1 MKCLPVDVIVRK
13 VEDRCFDEL
22 PVNYT
27 GRPFYMAPR
36 THILQPYG
44 AEIFCSSI
52 FPGGFIFGSEWISFN
67 PYRQHLPNPSDMRI
81 SNQQEWEYKEADG
94 LMTKGLY
101 SMDELESLKLDILYN
116 SIRTAISSNFI
127 T

>member
-36 THILQPYG
+36 THILQTYG
-44 AEIFCSSI
+44 TEIFCSSI
-52 FPGGFIFGSEWISFN
+52 FPGGFNFVSEWISFN
-67 PYRQHLPNPSDMRI
+67 PYRQHLPSPSDMRI
-81 SNQQEWEYKEADG
+81 SNQQE
-94 LMTKGLY
+94 
-101 SMDELESLKLDILYN
+101 
-116 SIRTAISSNFI
+116 
-127 T
+127 